1 MCQHTPWDARITRG
15 FINRHGDNEAMSQP
29 QIVQSALDGETVVAR
44 IGLGG
49 EDELYATRTRTL
61 VYRAEGLL
69 SDESV
74 EEYPHDAERVTVS
87 EGRRKAKVTLDYGL
101 EGSETFAL
109 PAKHLDRALHPL
121 AEGVLKA
128 NDILGDEESM
138 ERLFRF
144 SELTLVVAGARVVR
158 HIGSGLWDEDY
169 EEYRYEDVTDLT
181 FEDGS
186 VATSVVLT
194 VAGRQERFK
203 TPNEDARAVRESLES
218 TLLGYWGVSSLE
230 ELRAANE
237 PEDEEPAET
246 DEVSFGDGPDPLS
259 ANPAELSDEPKNAT
273 RSAESEAQAST
284 DRRAAE
290 ARTAASPGATQSTES
305 AEESAAAAQTVREDA
320 AEGDSANRTESGG
333 GSEQDSVVRQTQ
345 PGRSDA
351 QTAESDDTSFEDSG
365 FESAGPV
372 DDDALVGEVAA
383 LRETVE
389 AQGEEIRRQREL
401 IEQLIE
407 ELRRGR

>member
-1 MCQHTPWDARITRG
+1 
-15 FINRHGDNEAMSQP
+15 MSQP
-29 QIVQSALDGETVVAR
+29 QIVQSALGGEAVVTR
-44 IGLGG
+44 LGLGG
-49 EDELYATRTRTL
+49 EDELYATPTRTL

-87 EGRRKAKVTLDYGL
+87 EGRRKSKVTLEYGL
-101 EGSETFAL
+101 DGSETFAL
-109 PAKHLDRALHPL
+109 PSKYLDRALHPL
-121 AEGVLKA
+121 VEGVLKA
-128 NDILGDEESM
+128 NGILKEEESV

-144 SELTLVVAGARVVR
+144 SELTLVVAGTRVVR
-158 HIGSGLWDEDY
+158 HIGSSLWDEDY

-186 VATSVVLT
+186 VATSVVMT
-194 VAGRQERFK
+194 VGDRQERFK
-203 TPNEDARAVRESLES
+203 TPNEDARAVREALES
-218 TLLGYWGVSSLE
+218 TLLDYWGVASLE

-273 RSAESEAQAST
+273 RDAESETETESESSHAAGQQTAEVRTEEPGTAESQ
-284 DRRAAE
+284 AAE
-290 ARTAASPGATQSTES
+290 TTTADADATNEQTAEASAEASAGANAAPSAGRSASETES
-305 AEESAAAAQTVREDA
+305 ASDERSEPSAADA
-320 AEGDSANRTESGG
+320 RPEEGDARKAKEGANA
-333 GSEQDSVVRQTQ
+333 
-345 PGRSDA
+345 DA
-351 QTAESDDTSFEDSG
+351 GFENSG

-372 DDDALVGEVAA
+372 AEDALADEVAA

-389 AQGEEIRRQREL
+389 AQGEEIRRQQEL

>member
-1 MCQHTPWDARITRG
+1 MSAHPVTGLITRG
-15 FINRHGDNEAMSQP
+15 FINRHGDNESMSQP
-29 QIVQSALDGETVVAR
+29 QIVQSALGGETVVAR

-49 EDELYATRTRTL
+49 EDELYATPTRTF

-101 EGSETFAL
+101 DGSETFAL
-109 PAKHLDRALHPL
+109 PAKHLDRALHPIV
-121 AEGVLKA
+121 EGVLKA
-128 NDILGDEESM
+128 NGILDEGESM

-158 HIGSGLWDEDY
+158 HIGSGLWDEEY

-181 FEDGS
+181 FENGS

-194 VAGRQERFK
+194 VGGRQERFK
-203 TPNEDARAVRESLES
+203 TPNEDARAVREALES
-218 TLLGYWGVSSLE
+218 TLLGYWGVSTLD

-273 RSAESEAQAST
+273 RSEASETQAGDAPNAPDAVGVAE
-284 DRRAAE
+284 
-290 ARTAASPGATQSTES
+290 GG
-305 AEESAAAAQTVREDA
+305 AAAAQAVREGTAEEESSDESEAADAVEQGPPVQQAQPSATDAEA
-320 AEGDSANRTESGG
+320 AESAEAGF
-333 GSEQDSVVRQTQ
+333 
-345 PGRSDA
+345 A
-351 QTAESDDTSFEDSG
+351 DSG

-372 DDDALVGEVAA
+372 DDDALVDEVAA

-389 AQGEEIRRQREL
+389 AQGEEIRRQQEL